1 MHFAETTELLMNVC
15 VDTYMWV
22 CVHACV
28 LRACAYVCVCVYVF
42 QFVVRLAGNYD
53 AVTIHVTQSLPVHTI
68 GESNSTQINSSG
80 TFSGRVKSTQYK
92 VRANHV

>member
-1 MHFAETTELLMNVC
+1 MCVWIHTCGCVYMRVC
-15 VDTYMWV
+15 
-22 CVHACV
+22 CVHV
-28 LRACAYVCVCVYVF
+28 HTCVCVYVF